1 MRTVG
6 GMVRVLV
13 EFLVLWGSSA
23 LALIVLDRILDGITL
38 DPSGFTPLPTLPA
51 ALVLALV
58 FGLLNAALWP
68 VMMRLM
74 SWIGPVL
81 LFVGVFVAGGVIMLL
96 TLYLVPVASVD
107 QRRDAFYL
115 AALLSL
121 FTSVV
126 SGAIASRSDTAYR
139 LMQVRRQRFRL
150 RRNTALVDAS
160 PGLLCIQID
169 GLGYDVL
176 RRAIADGV
184 TPALA
189 KLVRETH
196 RLMPWHTDWS
206 SQTGATQLG
215 VLHGSNHNVP
225 AFRWYDKTTEHVS
238 VFSNPVD
245 NEQRELERTHIPGL
259 LAHDGTSRGNLFTG
273 GAHDNVLVVSR
284 MRGARLGGGAGY
296 SDYFADPASALRT
309 FIRML
314 AELQRELRQSLRQKR
329 KDIQPRVPRGGL
341 YPFVRAFATVLA
353 TDVAVAAVVGDL
365 IKGRSVVYVDLIG
378 YDEVSHH
385 SGISRPETLAVLTK
399 LDDVVEMLLA
409 VVAQADR
416 PYRVVV
422 LSDHGQSQG
431 ATFLQRYGE
440 TLGQL
445 VIRLATRREPA
456 KRHWYER
463 ESDVSAQ
470 PGSEGRAYAAAS
482 VHSPAAAEEAHAGA
496 GEPIVLGSGNLGL
509 VYFPHLPGRAD
520 VHAIEAAHPGL
531 LTGLREHPGIGFLLV
546 AAPGGSVV
554 LGPHGEVDVTTGKVT
569 GRNPLAVMGPD
580 ALAKVRRTDTF
591 DNVADI
597 MVGGTYWP
605 DTDEVAAFEEQVG
618 SHGGMGGPQS
628 TPFLVYP
635 ADLPAP
641 PEPLHGAETVHTVL
655 VGWRDFSTGPRPAV
669 TKQDATTGA
678 DDPGRPASRG

>member
-6 GMVRVLV
+6 GVVRVLV

-23 LALIVLDRILDGITL
+23 LALIVLDRILGGITL
-38 DPSGFTPLPTLPA
+38 DQSSFTPLPTLPA

-68 VMMRLM
+68 VMMRCM

-81 LFVGVFVAGGVIMLL
+81 LFVGVFLAGGVIMLL
-96 TLYLVPVASVD
+96 TVYLVPVASAD
-107 QRRDAFYL
+107 QLRDAFFL

-121 FTSVV
+121 FTSVL

-150 RRNTALVDAS
+150 RRNAALVDAS

-184 TPALA
+184 TPGLA

-196 RLMPWHTDWS
+196 RLVPWHTDWS

-225 AFRWYDKTTEHVS
+225 AFRWYDKTTERIS
-238 VFSNPVD
+238 VFSNPAD
-245 NEQRELERTHIPGL
+245 NEQRELERTDIPGL
-259 LAHDGTSRGNLFTG
+259 LAHDGASRGNLFTG

-309 FIRML
+309 FIRMF

-329 KDIQPRVPRGGL
+329 KDIQPRVPRGGV

-353 TDVAVAAVVGDL
+353 TDVAAAAVVGDL

-399 LDDVVEMLLA
+399 LDDVIEMLLA
-409 VVAQADR
+409 VVQQADR

-431 ATFLQRYGE
+431 ATFQQRYGE
-440 TLGQL
+440 TSGAVGCPACRAARTGCGEAALVRARIRRVPTTRGGGARLRRGQRALADVPARRRTPPLGSRSCSARATSAWSTSRTCPDAPTSTPS
-445 VIRLATRREPA
+445 RLPTPGCSPGCA
-456 KRHWYER
+456 
-463 ESDVSAQ
+463 SI
-470 PGSEGRAYAAAS
+470 PGSAS
-482 VHSPAAAEEAHAGA
+482 CSLPPAAG
-496 GEPIVLGSGNLGL
+496 PWCSG
-509 VYFPHLPGRAD
+509 P
-520 VHAIEAAHPGL
+520 
-531 LTGLREHPGIGFLLV
+531 
-546 AAPGGSVV
+546 
-554 LGPHGEVDVTTGKVT
+554 
-569 GRNPLAVMGPD
+569 
-580 ALAKVRRTDTF
+580 TDR
-591 DNVADI
+591 
-597 MVGGTYWP
+597 
-605 DTDEVAAFEEQVG
+605 
-618 SHGGMGGPQS
+618 S
-628 TPFLVYP
+628 T
-635 ADLPAP
+635 
-641 PEPLHGAETVHTVL
+641 
-655 VGWRDFSTGPRPAV
+655 
-669 TKQDATTGA
+669 
-678 DDPGRPASRG
+678 

>member
-1 MRTVG
+1 MRTVSG
-6 GMVRVLV
+6 VVRVFV
-13 EFLVLWGSSA
+13 EFLVLWWSSA
-23 LALIVLDRILDGITL
+23 LAIVVLDRVLGGVSLDG
-38 DPSGFTPLPTLPA
+38 SSFTPLPTLPA

-58 FGLLNAALWP
+58 FGVLSAALWP
-68 VMMRLM
+68 VMMWLM

-81 LFVGVFVAGGVIMLL
+81 LFVGVFLAGGVIMLL
-96 TLYLVPVASVD
+96 ALYLVPVAVVD
-107 QRRDAFYL
+107 QPRDAFVL

-139 LMQVRRQRFRL
+139 VMQVRRQRFRL
-150 RRNTALVDAS
+150 RRNVVLGNAS

-184 TPALA
+184 TPGLA
-189 KLVRETH
+189 KLVRHTH
-196 RLMPWHTDWS
+196 RLRPWHTDWS

-225 AFRWYDKTTEHVS
+225 AFRWYDKATGHIS
-238 VFSNPVD
+238 VFSNPAD
-245 NEQRELERTHIPGL
+245 NEQRELERTDIPGL
-259 LAHDGTSRGNLFTG
+259 LAHDGASRGNLFTG
-273 GAHDNVLVVSR
+273 GANDNVLVVSR

-309 FIRML
+309 SLRMFG
-314 AELQRELRQSLRQKR
+314 EVQRELRQALRQKR
-329 KDIQPRVPRGGL
+329 KDIQPRVPRGGV

-353 TDVAVAAVVGDL
+353 TDVSVAAVVGDL
-365 IKGRSVVYVDLIG
+365 IKGRSVVYIDLIG

-385 SGISRPETLAVLTK
+385 SGISRPETLAVLSK
-399 LDDVVEMLLA
+399 LDDIVEMLLA
-409 VVAQADR
+409 VVEQAER

-445 VIRLATRREPA
+445 VVRLGTQREPTA
-456 KRHWYER
+456 VKRHWYER
-463 ESDVSAQ
+463 EPDVSAQ
-470 PGSEGRAYAAAS
+470 PGAEGRGYAAAS
-482 VHSPAAAEEAHAGA
+482 VHAPTAGEEAHAPA

-509 VYFPHLPGRAD
+509 IYFPDLPGRAD
-520 VHAIEAAHPGL
+520 VNAIEAAHPGL
-531 LTGLREHPGIGFLLV
+531 LTGLRDHPGIGFLLV

-554 LGPHGEVDVTTGKVT
+554 LGPHGQVDVTTGEVT
-569 GRNPLAVMGPD
+569 GQNPLAVMGPD
-580 ALAKVRRTDTF
+580 ALEKVRRTDNF

-597 MVGGTYWP
+597 MVGGAYWP

-628 TPFLVYP
+628 TPFLIYP

-641 PEPLHGAETVHTVL
+641 PDPLRGAEAVHKVL
-655 VGWRDFSTGPRPAV
+655 VGWRDLSLAGGQQTLTGEV
-669 TKQDATTGA
+669 VL
-678 DDPGRPASRG
+678 

>member
-6 GMVRVLV
+6 GLLRILV

-23 LALIVLDRILDGITL
+23 LVLVVLDRVLDGITL
-38 DPSGFTPLPTLPA
+38 DRSGFAPIPTLPA

-58 FGLLNAALWP
+58 FGLLNAVLWP

-81 LFVGVFVAGGVIMLL
+81 LFAGVFVAGGVIMLL
-96 TLYLVPVASVD
+96 TLYLVPVARVD
-107 QRRDAFYL
+107 RPGDAIVL
-115 AALLSL
+115 AALVSL
-121 FTSVV
+121 VTSVV

-139 LMQVRRQRFRL
+139 LMQVRRNRFRL
-150 RRNTALVDAS
+150 RRNATLVGAP

-184 TPALA
+184 TPGLA

-196 RLMPWHTDWS
+196 RLVPWHTDWS

-225 AFRWYDKTTEHVS
+225 AFRWYDKTTGRIS
-238 VFSNPVD
+238 VFSNPAD
-245 NEQRELERTHIPGL
+245 NEQRELERAERPGL
-259 LAHDGTSRGNLFTG
+259 LAHDGASRGNLFTG
-273 GAHDNVLVVSR
+273 GAQDNVLVVSR

-296 SDYFADPASALRT
+296 SAYFADPASALRT
-309 FIRML
+309 FIRMI

-329 KDIQPRVPRGGL
+329 KDIRPRVPRGGM

-353 TDVAVAAVVGDL
+353 TDVTAAAVVGDL
-365 IKGRSVVYVDLIG
+365 IKGRTVVYLDLIG

-385 SGISRPETLAVLTK
+385 SGISRPETLSVLAK
-399 LDDVVEMLLA
+399 VDDIIAMLLA
-409 VVAQADR
+409 VAEQSDR
-416 PYRVVV
+416 SYRVVV

-440 TLGQL
+440 SLGQL
-445 VIRLATRREPA
+445 VIRSATRDESADRHRHERRAEPST
-456 KRHWYER
+456 R
-463 ESDVSAQ
+463 
-470 PGSEGRAYAAAS
+470 PGGEGRAYAAAS
-482 VHSPAAAEEAHAGA
+482 MHAAPAGEQAHTVA

-509 VYFPHLPGRAD
+509 IYFPHLPGRAD
-520 VHAIEAAHPGL
+520 VDTIEAAHPGL
-531 LTGLREHPGIGFLLV
+531 LTALREHPGIGFLLV
-546 AAPGGSVV
+546 ATPGGSVV
-554 LGPHGEVDVTTGKVT
+554 LGAHGRVDVTTGEVT
-569 GRNPLAVMGPD
+569 GRNPLEVMGPD
-580 ALAKVRRTDTF
+580 ALAKIRRTDTF

-597 MVGGTYWP
+597 MVGGAYWP
-605 DTDEVAAFEEQVG
+605 ETDEVAAFEEQVG

-628 TPFLVYP
+628 TPFLLYP
-635 ADLPAP
+635 AVLPPP
-641 PEPLHGAETVHTVL
+641 PEPLKGAENVHEVL
-655 VGWRDFSTGPRPAV
+655 AGWRDLSAGPSTA
-669 TKQDATTGA
+669 TTDHDATVG
-678 DDPGRPASRG
+678 DG

>member
-6 GMVRVLV
+6 SLLRILV

-23 LALIVLDRILDGITL
+23 LVLVVLDRVLGGITL
-38 DPSGFTPLPTLPA
+38 DRSGFAPIPTLPA

-74 SWIGPVL
+74 SWVGPVL
-81 LFVGVFVAGGVIMLL
+81 LFAGVFLAGGAIMLL
-96 TLYLVPVASVD
+96 TLYLVPVATVD
-107 QRRDAFYL
+107 RPLDAIVL
-115 AALLSL
+115 AALVSL
-121 FTSVV
+121 VTSVV

-139 LMQVRRQRFRL
+139 LMQVRRNRFRL
-150 RRNTALVDAS
+150 RRNATLVDAT

-184 TPALA
+184 TPGLA

-196 RLMPWHTDWS
+196 WLVPWYTDWS

-225 AFRWYDKTTEHVS
+225 AFRWYDKTTGRIS
-238 VFSNPVD
+238 VFSNPAD
-245 NEQRELERTHIPGL
+245 NEQRELERADRPGL
-259 LAHDGTSRGNLFTG
+259 LAHDGASRGNLFTG
-273 GAHDNVLVVSR
+273 GAQDNVLVVSR

-296 SDYFADPASALRT
+296 SAYFADPASALRT
-309 FIRML
+309 FIRMI

-329 KDIQPRVPRGGL
+329 KDIRPRVPRGGI

-353 TDVAVAAVVGDL
+353 TDVTAAAVVGDL
-365 IKGRSVVYVDLIG
+365 IKGRTVVYLDLIG

-399 LDDVVEMLLA
+399 VDDIIEMLLA
-409 VVAQADR
+409 VAEQSDR
-416 PYRVVV
+416 SYRVVV

-440 TLGQL
+440 SLGEL
-445 VIRLATRREPA
+445 VVRLATRSGSVAPDGH
-456 KRHWYER
+456 RHQHRGEG
-463 ESDVSAQ
+463 SAQ
-470 PGSEGRAYAAAS
+470 PGAEGRAYAAAS
-482 VHSPAAAEEAHAGA
+482 MHAAADEQPRPAA

-509 VYFPHLPGRAD
+509 IYFPHLPGRAD
-520 VHAIEAAHPGL
+520 IDAIEAAHPGL
-531 LTGLREHPGIGFLLV
+531 LAGLREHPGIGFLLV

-554 LGPHGEVDVTTGKVT
+554 LGPHGRVDVTTGEVT
-569 GRNPLAVMGPD
+569 GRNPLEVMGPD
-580 ALAKVRRTDTF
+580 ALSKIRRTDTF
-591 DNVADI
+591 GNVADI
-597 MVGGTYWP
+597 MVGGAYWP
-605 DTDEVAAFEEQVG
+605 ETDEVAAFEEQVG
-618 SHGGMGGPQS
+618 SHGGMGGPQG
-628 TPFLVYP
+628 TPFLLYP
-635 ADLPAP
+635 ATLPPP
-641 PEPLHGAETVHTVL
+641 PEPLNGAENVHEVL
-655 VGWRDFSTGPRPAV
+655 VGWRDLSSRPSTAATGH
-669 TKQDATTGA
+669 DATTRSG
-678 DDPGRPASRG
+678 DPARME